1 MIRHIITK
9 TNGEIKTVDYDNIL
23 DSQAG
28 FCEEVQ
34 NPETKDV
41 QIKIIRKEK

>member
-1 MIRHIITK
+1 MIRHIIAL
-9 TNGEIKTVDYDNIL
+9 TNGKIEIKDYDNVL

-41 QIKIIRKEK
+41 QIKIIREEK